1 MGRDESINE
10 IMAGFR
16 RSLRED
22 GGDIELIG
30 TQDGVVRVRITGT
43 TVPVTFSTF
52 LREYKTR
59 QGISCGRCCIPP
71 STIVAVLE
79 KKLKEKVSK
88 IRKVE
93 VVK

>member
-1 MGRDESINE
+1 MGRDESIND
-10 IMAGFR
+10 ILAGFR

-22 GGDIELIG
+22 GGDIELVDIK
-30 TQDGVVRVRITGT
+30 DGVVKVRLTRT

-59 QGISCGRCCIPP
+59 QGISCGRCCIPTG
-71 STIVAVLE
+71 TIVSVLE
-79 KKLKEKVSK
+79 TRLKEKVPG

-93 VVK
+93 AVK